1 MYYSTEVLEQFDWRL
16 LGALLERMR
25 AVAAEVGAEFLLY
38 EPPDIGAVWDPYI
51 EGSQE
56 ALGVEPSRWDRHA
69 FERRLAAEAEAH
81 RVRFAP
87 VVDFFVARQSRG
99 PFHLLPR
106 DFHCNPVG
114 YELTA
119 ELLAERLIEAG
130 WLRRAWEPAV
140 GASAAAES
148 R

>member
-1 MYYSTEVLEQFDWRL
+1 
-16 LGALLERMR
+16 MR
-25 AVAAEVGAEFLLY
+25 EVAAEVARIFRLTSTRTRRLWIPNRGLA
-38 EPPDIGAVWDPYI
+38 
-51 EGSQE
+51 E

-119 ELLAERLIEAG
+119 ELLAEWLIDAG
-130 WLRRAWEPAV
+130 WLREAREPAV
-140 GASAAAES
+140 GASPN